1 MGSYS
6 PAPIINKNLEKKI
19 IQRIIEPTLKAL
31 KSKNNPYT
39 GFLYA
44 GLMIKNNN
52 PYLIEYNVRMG
63 DPECQVILPRL
74 DTNLVKILKAATDN
88 QINKIKINWK
98 NKKCMTT
105 VLCSRGYPGSYKNSQ
120 LPNIDN
126 LKLSK
131 NSFIFH
137 AGTKL
142 KNNLLFSNGGR
153 VLNITEIGNNF
164 SKIRKNILNNIKKIN
179 WKKGFFR
186 KDIGWRVI
194 KNIK

>member
-1 MGSYS
+1 
-6 PAPIINKNLEKKI
+6 
-19 IQRIIEPTLKAL
+19 
-31 KSKNNPYT
+31 
-39 GFLYA
+39 
-44 GLMIKNNN
+44 
-52 PYLIEYNVRMG
+52 
-63 DPECQVILPRL
+63 
-74 DTNLVKILKAATDN
+74 
-88 QINKIKINWK
+88 
-98 NKKCMTT
+98 MTT

-153 VLNITEIGNNF
+153 VLNITEIGNDF
-164 SKIRKNILNNIKKIN
+164 SKIRNNILKNIKKIN

-194 KNIK
+194 KNTK